1 MKVLTTATFLR
12 RLRELLKTYPHV
24 ISDIEPLIKLLKQ
37 GETPGDRVQ
46 RAGGRAIFKVRAPN
60 QDAQSGKRGI
70 LWNYVRFP
78 VYVAD
83 RIVLRKV
90 GGGYIF
96 IHRMLME
103 CFSSGVTLSEAK
115 GLYDNG

>member
-37 GETPGDRVQ
+37 GETPGDRIQ

-60 QDAQSGKRGI
+60 QDAQSGKRGGYRVLYYLVDRDQRLLLTMYSKSERADISADELLRI
-70 LWNYVRFP
+70 LAEWE
-78 VYVAD
+78 AD
-83 RIVLRKV
+83 Q
-90 GGGYIF
+90 
-96 IHRMLME
+96 
-103 CFSSGVTLSEAK
+103 T
-115 GLYDNG
+115 